1 MSDRN
6 SLIEA
11 RLPRGFEDRMP
22 ADIAAVDRMIATIKR
37 VYERYGFDPI
47 ETPLFE
53 YTEALGK
60 FLPDTDRP
68 NAGVFSLQD
77 DDQQWMSLRYDLTA
91 PLARYFAEH
100 FDRLPKPFRSY
111 RAGYVFR
118 NEKPGPGRFRQF
130 MQFDA
135 DTVGAAG
142 PEADAEMCMMM
153 ADTMDA
159 LGLAGKY
166 VVKVNNRKVL
176 DGVLEAAG
184 VADAG
189 AKLAVLRAIDKLDK
203 FGTEGVELLLGD
215 GRKDESGDFTK
226 GAGLSGNQRGVVLDY
241 IGGNTPAD
249 NPGVQELGAM
259 RSMFEAASYGADR
272 IRIEPS
278 VVRGLEYY
286 TGPVFEIELTFQVPN
301 EKGQPVVF
309 GSVGGGGRYD
319 GLVSRFRADPVPATG
334 FSIGVSRLANALK
347 MTGLL
352 EADQHAGPV
361 VILVLDRD
369 PTAIAD
375 YQKMTSELRQAGI
388 RAEMYLGS
396 SGMNA
401 QMKYAD
407 RRNAAAAVIVG
418 SNERAGGK
426 ITIKDLAAG
435 AEQAKAIK
443 DNAEYKAAK
452 VGQWTADRADL
463 VAELSKI
470 PSVAKMRAGD

>member
-1 MSDRN
+1 MSEKTKR
-6 SLIEA
+6 IEP
-11 RLPRGFEDRMP
+11 RLPRGFEDRLP
-22 ADIAAVDRMIATIKR
+22 ADIAAVDEMIGKIKA
-37 VYERYGFDPI
+37 VYERYGFDPV

-77 DDQQWMSLRYDLTA
+77 DDEQWMSLRYDLTA
-91 PLARYFAEH
+91 PLARHFAEN
-100 FDRLPKPFRSY
+100 FQDLPKPYRSY

-159 LGLAGKY
+159 LGLSGKY
-166 VVKVNNRKVL
+166 VVKANNRKVL
-176 DGVLEAAG
+176 DGVLATAG
-184 VADAG
+184 VTDEG
-189 AKLAVLRAIDKLDK
+189 QKLGVLRAIDKLDK
-203 FGTEGVELLLGD
+203 FGTDGVELLLGE

-226 GAGLSGNQRGVVLDY
+226 GAGLSANQRGVVLNY
-241 IGGNTPAD
+241 IAGNPPAD
-249 NPGVQELGAM
+249 NPGVEELNVM
-259 RSMFEAASYGADR
+259 RGMFEVAGYGPER

-319 GLVSRFRADPVPATG
+319 GLVSRFRGEPVPATG
-334 FSIGVSRLANALK
+334 FSMGVSRLQAALTMLGK
-347 MTGLL
+347 LDTKP
-352 EADQHAGPV
+352 AFGPV
-361 VILVLDRD
+361 VV
-369 PTAIAD
+369 TVFGGEIAD
-375 YQKMTSELRQAGI
+375 YQKMVAALRNANI
-388 RAEMYLGS
+388 RAELYLGNPKHS
-396 SGMNA
+396 IGQ

-407 RRNAAAAVIVG
+407 
-418 SNERAGGK
+418 
-426 ITIKDLAAG
+426 
-435 AEQAKAIK
+435 
-443 DNAEYKAAK
+443 
-452 VGQWTADRADL
+452 
-463 VAELSKI
+463 
-470 PSVAKMRAGD
+470 